1 MEHHT
6 KPQPANDIRPAATN
20 VQATPASFQ
29 RIMPQ
34 LTVGPVDDPYE
45 RQADAMA
52 DQVMRKAEPFAI
64 QRKCAHCEEEEKAQ
78 RMPFIQRQANGDSA
92 PASEAVTQGIHSS
105 AGQGQALATDT
116 RSFMESRLGAD
127 FSGVRVHTD
136 SQAAELNQELQA
148 KAFTVG
154 KDIWFN
160 SGNYQPGSTEG
171 QHLLA
176 HELTHVLQ
184 QSPAIQRK
192 EDPKAVTEACLKNK
206 DSILPGKTGLVGA
219 IDRDLML
226 EAMLGSERAEIEA
239 AIRKDPAAHL
249 FVCEYGMTAIAALI
263 ETSQGKTFNVPAA
276 RKEATDPTNKE
287 HYSRK
292 SLSGWRIADRRKEQL
307 RSSADDLGGW
317 AERQHKGNKDIP
329 TASAA
334 LNMPAAQVADITAM
348 IHSVE
353 QLSRSFGN
361 LSPMIEKG
369 QQQLDDIFNSF
380 KALGDAR
387 ITEDYGTEVIDGL
400 EKTDALI
407 DAVGRTIFSISAGRT
422 DLDTLLTAVSGIKQ
436 DSKTIQDNARQERR
450 ALVNGGSPDFSSV
463 KSSINQV
470 RRGSLKDLR
479 EAYKQATQ
487 SLPDIFKHA
496 EPLLFVLR
504 YFRALNDPKATP
516 PSEADMKKFK
526 DSIAIIETSP
536 FFGGGPVNVG
546 ADLMKSVIGFIS
558 RQVNMRLQMQSGT
571 GALPGMIPTLSEA
584 QAYFATLDK
593 PGISNAVVRKAYTD
607 FATAWFQHRVITTPA
622 DMAVD
627 AVDDVFKMPPSIAG
641 ARSIVCSG
649 YAQMGAALML
659 KAGANRSITFTTA
672 VRASD
677 EQIKANQISDGH
689 AIAKITRQ
697 GKSFFITNYLTADT
711 ETEAMN
717 VAWQFPNLP
726 LHKATGPTN
735 KASLDALVAKLAKK
749 M

>member
-1 MEHHT
+1 MEHHSQ
-6 KPQPANDIRPAATN
+6 PQPANDIQPAAA
-20 VQATPASFQ
+20 QAQPVPAPFQ

-45 RQADAMA
+45 READAMA
-52 DQVMRKAEPFAI
+52 DQVMRKAEPFAL

-78 RMPFIQRQANGDSA
+78 RKPFIQRQANGESA
-92 PASEAVTQGIHSS
+92 PASDAVTQGIQTS
-105 AGQGQALATDT
+105 AGKGQALATDT
-116 RSFMESRLGAD
+116 RSFMESRFGAD
-127 FSGVRVHTD
+127 FSGVRIHTD
-136 SQAAELNQELQA
+136 NQAADLNQELQA

-160 SGNYQPGSTEG
+160 SGSYQPASTEG

-206 DSILPGKTGLVGA
+206 DSILPGKTGLVGTMS
-219 IDRDLML
+219 RELML

-276 RKEATDPTNKE
+276 RKEATDPSNKD

-307 RSSADDLGGW
+307 RASSDDLGGW

-329 TASAA
+329 SSSAA
-334 LNMPAAQVADITAM
+334 LNMPAPQVADITAM

-361 LSPMIEKG
+361 LAPMIEKG
-369 QQQLDDIFNSF
+369 QKQLDDIFNSF
-380 KALGDAR
+380 KALGEAR

-400 EKTDALI
+400 EKTDVLI
-407 DAVGRTIFSISAGRT
+407 EAVGRTIFSISAGRT
-422 DLDTLLTAVSGIKQ
+422 DLDTLLQAVSGIKQ
-436 DSKTIQDNARQERR
+436 DSKTIQDNAREQRR
-450 ALVNGGSPDFSSV
+450 ALVRRESPDFSSV
-463 KSSINQV
+463 KSSINEV
-470 RRGSLKDLR
+470 RRGALKDLR

-487 SLPDIFKHA
+487 SLPDVFKHA
-496 EPLLFVLR
+496 EPLLFVLK
-504 YFRALNDPKATP
+504 YFRALNDTKATP
-516 PSEADMKKFK
+516 PTEADMKKFK

-536 FFGGGPVNVG
+536 FFGGGPVNAG

-558 RQVNMRLQMQSGT
+558 RQVNMRLQMQTATS
-571 GALPGMIPTLSEA
+571 ALPGLIPTLAEA

-593 PGISNAVVRKAYTD
+593 PGISNATVRKAYTD
-607 FATAWFQHRVITTPA
+607 FAQAWFQHRVVTTTA
-622 DMAVD
+622 DMEVD
-627 AVDDVFKMPPSIAG
+627 AVDDVFKMPPSIVG

-659 KAGANRSITFTTA
+659 KAGAKSVIFTSA
-672 VRASD
+672 VRASND
-677 EQIKANQISDGH
+677 QIKANQISDGH

-697 GKSFFITNYLTADT
+697 GKSFFISNYLTADT
-711 ETEAMN
+711 EPQAMN
-717 VAWQFPNLP
+717 VAWQFPDLP
-726 LHKATGPTN
+726 LHKATGATN
-735 KASLDALVAKLAKK
+735 KASLDALKAKLAKVK
-749 M
+749 